1 MQQETE
7 LQEFEKQIKL
17 KYVRY
22 QEPVE
27 IIDAEL
33 VSQMSHLGVYPRD
46 YIMKTL
52 QMKEM
57 NYATACYHLLLK
69 KQQFLAK
76 QQQQILQ
83 MQEEIDSFKPNQQQM
98 KGNTQQIMMGMMS
111 GGEDTATGPVKMSP
125 MY

>member
-1 MQQETE
+1 
-7 LQEFEKQIKL
+7 
-17 KYVRY
+17 VRY

-27 IIDAEL
+27 IIDTEL
-33 VSQMSHLGVYPRD
+33 VSHIGQIGIYPRD

-76 QQQQILQ
+76 QQQI
-83 MQEEIDSFKPNQQQM
+83 
-98 KGNTQQIMMGMMS
+98 T
-111 GGEDTATGPVKMSP
+111 
-125 MY
+125 

>member
-1 MQQETE
+1 MQLEEARKRQKLQQESE

-27 IIDAEL
+27 IIDIEL
-33 VSQMSHLGVYPRD
+33 VNQIAQRGVYPRE
-46 YIMKTL
+46 YMVKTL
-52 QMKEM
+52 QGKEM

-76 QQQQILQ
+76 
-83 MQEEIDSFKPNQQQM
+83 
-98 KGNTQQIMMGMMS
+98 
-111 GGEDTATGPVKMSP
+111 
-125 MY
+125 